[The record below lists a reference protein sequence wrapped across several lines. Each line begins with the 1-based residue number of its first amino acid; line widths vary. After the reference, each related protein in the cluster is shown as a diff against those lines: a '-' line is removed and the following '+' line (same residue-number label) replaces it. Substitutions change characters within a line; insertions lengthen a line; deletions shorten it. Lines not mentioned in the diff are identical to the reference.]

1 MPGHAPLRASAPWR
15 SAPRAEAVPIGRFLE
30 IAVATQD
37 VAAALA
43 FYEPLGFVQAPVGEA
58 WPHAYA
64 VVTDG
69 RLSLGLHSADIES
82 PLPTWA
88 APNLRECLA
97 TLQAFGIEAE
107 DVRLD
112 DLSLNQAVIRA
123 PSGQALRLLEA
134 RTFSP
139 PALAA
144 GYESALGYFEEVA
157 VGSDDL
163 AVSSRF
169 WESLG
174 FVAFDP
180 TPGPPAKVVASSRDL
195 NLGLVDGDLPA
206 PLLCFTAVDMPGRIS
221 SLRDRGY
228 AFARRVP
235 AGFDAQGSAVLQAPD
250 GVQILLATSG

>member
-1 MPGHAPLRASAPWR
+1 L
-15 SAPRAEAVPIGRFLE
+15 APRAEVVPLGRFLE

-43 FYEPLGFVQAPVGEA
+43 FYESLGFVQAQAGDA

-69 RLSLGLHSADIES
+69 RIALGLHAADIES

-88 APNLRECLA
+88 APNLRECLE
-97 TLQAFGIEAE
+97 TLRTFGIEAE
-107 DVRLD
+107 AVRLD

-144 GYESALGYFEEVA
+144 GYESELGYFEEVV
-157 VGSDDL
+157 VGNDDL
-163 AVSSRF
+163 AVSSGF

-174 FVAFDP
+174 FVAFEP
-180 TPGPPAKVVASSRDL
+180 MAGPPAKVVASSRDL

-206 PLLCFTAVDMPGRIS
+206 PLLCFSAADMPDRIS
-221 SLRDRGY
+221 SLRERGHV
-228 AFARRVP
+228 FARRVP
-235 AGFDAQGSAVLQAPD
+235 AGLGAPGTAVLQAPD
-250 GVQILLATSG
+250 GVQILLTASG